1 MGKRYKKGNK
11 GKKKERKTDDFS
23 QREREINQK
32 VSNFIK
38 NYYNLSYPPLDCK

>member
-23 QREREINQK
+23 QREREINKK